1 MTRYVVNVT
10 RTRCVC
16 LVAVRLKPARRRINT
31 AAVDRRWRCSWRHFR
46 CGESRGAVDVGRKP
60 ETDVRSADGDW
71 DAGHHAAGSIAMPAV
86 FLGLVDAAQGR
97 RGPSVEHATSG
108 FRHRMYRSSN
118 SLQAVDVESKRKRSR
133 SSGGGEWRQRM
144 MRRMMTMLIV
154 VVMMILLIMVMVV
167 RIVRNAISAVH
178 RWRQSQSSWSVRERS
193 ATVIVSSVF
202 FLFRFLNRCFLSI
215 VSCVHVLLVFYCN
228 LLTGE
233 MCTINICCCNT
244 PAGPERRN
252 IFFTKWVH
260 VSLCY
265 STNPTAYHFN
275 ARHTMPLCTSTPP
288 CQMVLDPARGL

>member
-1 MTRYVVNVT
+1 
-10 RTRCVC
+10 
-16 LVAVRLKPARRRINT
+16 
-31 AAVDRRWRCSWRHFR
+31 
-46 CGESRGAVDVGRKP
+46 
-60 ETDVRSADGDW
+60 
-71 DAGHHAAGSIAMPAV
+71 
-86 FLGLVDAAQGR
+86 
-97 RGPSVEHATSG
+97 
-108 FRHRMYRSSN
+108 
-118 SLQAVDVESKRKRSR
+118 
-133 SSGGGEWRQRM
+133 
-144 MRRMMTMLIV
+144 MLIV

-252 IFFTKWVH
+252 IFFTKRVH
-260 VSLCY
+260 VPLLFHESDGLPFQRTSHHAVMY
-265 STNPTAYHFN
+265 VDTAVSDGSRPG
-275 ARHTMPLCTSTPP
+275 ARIIRL
-288 CQMVLDPARGL
+288 